1 MTGRTTN
8 LMPASAQP
16 TEIFHGTPSQI
27 INLPDLFAT
36 SATLGTLG
44 VLFSWVVT
52 RWPVSPAVVIAPF
65 LLCLARLALV
75 FVETALTEIV
85 IDMER
90 ITCRQGILTRKVSSL
105 GLFRIQDVISLH
117 PWWQRVFNVG
127 DGRHP
132 DERFEQP
139 ALVSAGHG
147 QRGTDAQ
154 RAQPRCD
161 RAARR
166 QGYSRSE
173 YGAGLTRGGHHA

>member
-16 TEIFHGTPSQI
+16 TVIFHGTPSQI
-27 INLPDLFAT
+27 INLSDLFAT

-52 RWPVSPAVVIAPF
+52 RWPISPAVVIAPF
-65 LLCLARLALV
+65 LLCLARLARV

-90 ITCRQGILTRKVSSL
+90 ISCRQGILTRKVSSL
-105 GLFRIQDVISLH
+105 DLFRIQDVISLH

-127 DGRHP
+127 TVVILTSDSNNPRWCLPGMVNA
-132 DERFEQP
+132 EQMRN
-139 ALVSAGHG
+139 ALN
-147 QRGTDAQ
+147 
-154 RAQPRCD
+154 
-161 RAARR
+161 RAAIALRDD
-166 QGYSRSE
+166 
-173 YGAGLTRGGHHA
+173 RGIREVNMGRV

>member
-8 LMPASAQP
+8 LMPAYAQP
-16 TEIFHGTPSQI
+16 TVIFHGTPSQI

-36 SATLGTLG
+36 CATLGTLG

-65 LLCLARLALV
+65 QLGLARLGLV

-105 GLFRIQDVISLH
+105 ELFRIQDVISFH
-117 PWWQRVFNVG
+117 QWWQRVFNVG
-127 DGRHP
+127 TVVILTSDSNNPRWCLPGMVNA
-132 DERFEQP
+132 EQMCN
-139 ALVSAGHG
+139 ALN
-147 QRGTDAQ
+147 
-154 RAQPRCD
+154 

-166 QGYSRSE
+166 QGYSGSE

>member
-8 LMPASAQP
+8 LMPAYAQP
-16 TEIFHGTPSQI
+16 TVIFHGTPSQI

-36 SATLGTLG
+36 CATLGTLG

-65 LLCLARLALV
+65 QLGLARLGLV

-105 GLFRIQDVISLH
+105 ELFRIQDVISLH

-127 DGRHP
+127 TVVILTSDSNNPRWCLPGMVNA
-132 DERFEQP
+132 EQMRN
-139 ALVSAGHG
+139 ALN
-147 QRGTDAQ
+147 
-154 RAQPRCD
+154 

-166 QGYSRSE
+166 QGYSGSE

>member
-8 LMPASAQP
+8 LMSAYAQP
-16 TEIFHGTPSQI
+16 TVIFHGTPSQI

-36 SATLGTLG
+36 CATLGTLG

-65 LLCLARLALV
+65 QLGLARLGLV

-105 GLFRIQDVISLH
+105 ELFRIQDVISLH

-127 DGRHP
+127 TVVILTSDSNNPRWCLPGMVNA
-132 DERFEQP
+132 EQMRN
-139 ALVSAGHG
+139 ALN
-147 QRGTDAQ
+147 
-154 RAQPRCD
+154 

-166 QGYSRSE
+166 QGYSGSE